1 MVKCG
6 DLMTIPKEW
15 ENSLISEEKQGY
27 LDSGVVGGFSYW
39 LQNAVRTLPVGP
51 EEETIKKRLSA
62 LAAEYAKASL
72 LERPLLLQ
80 KIREESERLNWV
92 FPASIP
98 QKKSSPRIQDA
109 AAALRTS
116 IQYLKGVGPKKA
128 VLLRKLGIFTI
139 ADLFA
144 YFPRDYEFRGA
155 CRRIC
160 DLEINEPA
168 SIQGKILD
176 CSVVPAGKRLTILK
190 VLISDGTAALQAVW
204 FNQRYLKEKMV
215 PGREI
220 SLYGKAERRYQRTEF
235 YVQDFSFPDQG
246 QEAAPQILPVYP
258 VTSGLNQKALRS
270 AMNQAWE
277 KYGVYLTETLPE
289 SLLRKHEFLSLKQ
302 AVYDIH
308 FPGSKEVII
317 AARNRLAY
325 EELLILQMT
334 VLANR
339 LPDHT
344 PGIARPK
351 DENCLPEFQT
361 KLKFPFTNAQSRVI
375 SEIFRDMERSQPMTR
390 LVQGD
395 VGSGKTIVAAAAL
408 YKNARAGYQGALMA
422 PTEILATQ
430 HYQSLAPLFSALGYR
445 TALFTGDITG
455 KEREQLLARVKEGDI
470 DLVIGTHTL
479 FQKEVE
485 FKRLALAVT
494 DEQHRFGV
502 AQRSV
507 FQEKGAHADVLVMT
521 ATPIPRTLAMTL
533 YGDLDI
539 SVIDEM
545 PPGRK
550 TVETYAVDY
559 GKETR
564 ALNFIKKELD
574 QGRQAYIVCPL
585 VEESEKM
592 EGLESAVQLAERLSE
607 KEFRYYEVGL
617 LHGQMKPK
625 EKAALMRAFADG
637 VIQVLVATTVIEVGI
652 NVPNAT
658 VMMVRDAE
666 RFGLAQLHQ
675 LRGRVGRG
683 ADKSYCILLHNAKT
697 PVARERMKTMQT
709 TADGFKI
716 AEADLRL
723 RGAGELFGTRQ
734 SGIAE
739 MKIANVAR
747 DVELMAVAR
756 EDALDFLRSAEY
768 ADSLLAEQV
777 REKLRLLNS

>member
-1 MVKCG
+1 M
-6 DLMTIPKEW
+6 
-15 ENSLISEEKQGY
+15 
-27 LDSGVVGGFSYW
+27 
-39 LQNAVRTLPVGP
+39 
-51 EEETIKKRLSA
+51 
-62 LAAEYAKASL
+62 
-72 LERPLLLQ
+72 
-80 KIREESERLNWV
+80 
-92 FPASIP
+92 
-98 QKKSSPRIQDA
+98 
-109 AAALRTS
+109 
-116 IQYLKGVGPKKA
+116 
-128 VLLRKLGIFTI
+128 
-139 ADLFA
+139 
-144 YFPRDYEFRGA
+144 
-155 CRRIC
+155 
-160 DLEINEPA
+160 
-168 SIQGKILD
+168 
-176 CSVVPAGKRLTILK
+176 
-190 VLISDGTAALQAVW
+190 
-204 FNQRYLKEKMV
+204 
-215 PGREI
+215 
-220 SLYGKAERRYQRTEF
+220 
-235 YVQDFSFPDQG
+235 
-246 QEAAPQILPVYP
+246 
-258 VTSGLNQKALRS
+258 
-270 AMNQAWE
+270 
-277 KYGVYLTETLPE
+277 
-289 SLLRKHEFLSLKQ
+289 KQ
-302 AVYDIH
+302 AVCDIH
-308 FPGSKEVII
+308 FPSSKESII
-317 AARNRLAY
+317 VARNRLAY
-325 EELLILQMT
+325 EELLVLQMT

-351 DENCLPEFQT
+351 DENCLSEFQA
-361 KLKFPFTNAQSRVI
+361 KLKFPFTNAQNRVI
-375 SEIFRDMERSQPMTR
+375 EEIFQDMERGQPMTR

-430 HYQSLAPLFSALGYR
+430 HYQSLAPLFSAFGYR
-445 TALFTGDITG
+445 TALFTGDVTG
-455 KEREQLLARVKEGDI
+455 KERKQLLAQVQNGDI

-479 FQKEVE
+479 FQKEVK

-502 AQRSV
+502 AQRSI
-507 FQEKGAHADVLVMT
+507 FQEKGAYADVLVMT

-550 TVETYAVDY
+550 AVETYAVDY
-559 GKETR
+559 GKEAR

-592 EGLESAVQLAERLSE
+592 EGLESAVQLAKRLSE
-607 KEFRYYEVGL
+607 QEFRHYEVGL

-697 PVARERMKTMQT
+697 PVARERMKTMQA

-747 DVELMAVAR
+747 DVQLMAAAR
-756 EDALDFLRSAEY
+756 EDAIELLRNKEY
-768 ADSLLAEQV
+768 VGSLLEERVQ
-777 REKLRLLNS
+777 EKLRLLNS